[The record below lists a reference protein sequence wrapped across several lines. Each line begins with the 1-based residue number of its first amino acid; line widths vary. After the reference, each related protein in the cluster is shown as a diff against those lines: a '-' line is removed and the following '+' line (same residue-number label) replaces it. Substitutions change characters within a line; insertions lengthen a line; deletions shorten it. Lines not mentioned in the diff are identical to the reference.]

1 MLTKKPFD
9 MKKGFIAR
17 FSLAATLLL
26 LSLPG
31 YAQKPLKEKL
41 TVTFHSSMHCEDCV
55 HTLTKSLAFEK
66 GVTDLK
72 FDLEKNLITIE
83 YKNWKTDPGKL
94 RKVILETGF
103 KAEEVKEKEKE
114 KEKDPD
120 NQDTPEKT

>member
-1 MLTKKPFD
+1 
-9 MKKGFIAR
+9 MKKEFITR
-17 FSLAATLLL
+17 FLLAATLLL

-31 YAQKPLKEKL
+31 YTQKPLKEKL

-55 HTLTKSLAFEK
+55 QTLTKSLAFEK

-114 KEKDPD
+114 KEKENKKEKDPG
-120 NQDTPEKT
+120 NQDAPEKT